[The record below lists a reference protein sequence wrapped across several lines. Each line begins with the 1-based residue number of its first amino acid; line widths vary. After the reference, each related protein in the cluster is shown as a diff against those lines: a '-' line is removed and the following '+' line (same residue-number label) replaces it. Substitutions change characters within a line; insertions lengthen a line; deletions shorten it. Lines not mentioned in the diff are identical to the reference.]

1 MLIRPIVMIN
11 LQYIL
16 VSNHYCTPET
26 NMMLYVNYI
35 SILKKKEKIYEDA
48 WHNSGRRVCAQLMLV
63 IVIIYVKY

>member
-1 MLIRPIVMIN
+1 
-11 LQYIL
+11 
-16 VSNHYCTPET
+16 
-26 NMMLYVNYI
+26 MMLYVNYI